1 MGLKLE
7 IANLAK
13 TYNGNPVLRDCSFA
27 FDRGQAHMLLG
38 PNGGGKSTLFRILAL
53 LEKPDAGAVQYLD
66 GDCLLNQELALRRQ
80 ITLVLPK
87 TGIFNASVFH
97 NVAYGLKIRGVARG
111 ETEARVATVLAAV
124 GLAQKKFHRALDLSS
139 GETKRL
145 GIARAMVIDPEVFF
159 LDEPTASLDPANA
172 EIIENVISTMK
183 RQRRTTIMMITHD
196 PAQARRLGDQL
207 LYLKDG
213 KIVPF

>member
-38 PNGGGKSTLFRILAL
+38 PNGSGKSTLFRILAL
-53 LEKPDAGAVQYLD
+53 LEKPDAGAVKYLD
-66 GDCLLNQELALRRQ
+66 GDYLLNQELALRRQ
-80 ITLVLPK
+80 ITLVLPT

-97 NVAYGLKIRGVARG
+97 NAAYGLKIRGVARG
-111 ETEARVATVLAAV
+111 ETEARVAAALAA
-124 GLAQKKFHRALDLSS
+124 GEPRKISPGPDLSS
-139 GETKRL
+139 REAKRL
-145 GIARAMVIDPEVFF
+145 ASLGPVIDPEVLF

-183 RQRRTTIMMITHD
+183 RQRKTTIMMITHD

>member
-38 PNGGGKSTLFRILAL
+38 PNGSGKSTLFRILAL
-53 LEKPDAGAVQYLD
+53 LEKPDAGAVKYLD
-66 GDCLLNQELALRRQ
+66 GDYLLNQELALRRQ
-80 ITLVLPK
+80 ITLVLPT

-111 ETEARVATVLAAV
+111 ETEARVAAVLAAV

-145 GIARAMVIDPEVFF
+145 GIARAMVIDPEVLF

-183 RQRRTTIMMITHD
+183 RQRKTTIMMITHD
-196 PAQARRLGDQL
+196 PAQAQRLGDQL

>member
-38 PNGGGKSTLFRILAL
+38 PNGSGKSTLFRILAL
-53 LEKPDAGAVQYLD
+53 LEKPDAGVVQYLD
-66 GDCLLNQELALRRQ
+66 GDYLLNQELALRRQ

-111 ETEARVATVLAAV
+111 ETEARVAAVLAAV

-183 RQRRTTIMMITHD
+183 RQRKTTIMMITHD